1 MLESKGQRSDQWNFA
16 ICVATSPL
24 PKNFSITLACRL
36 KSAADFHPP
45 FISMTFA
52 TASYSDFGR
61 RARSGGLVAQENES
75 GTIRRDPA
83 GV

>member
-1 MLESKGQRSDQWNFA
+1 MELRHLRCF
-16 ICVATSPL
+16 VAVAEEL
-24 PKNFSITLACRL
+24 FYHKILACRL

-52 TASYSDFGR
+52 IGSYSDFGR